1 MAISPIGP
9 DSLLH
14 SVVKLGTIGNN
25 RPVRA
30 ITACL
35 ERQDLGSAPVDIKRQ
50 R

>member
-14 SVVKLGTIGNN
+14 SVVKLRTVGNN
-25 RPVRA
+25 RRVRLVPDL
-30 ITACL
+30 TAEL
-35 ERQDLGSAPVDIKRQ
+35 Q